1 MSTPIENNTEELQ
14 NILQTVNNLPN
25 LGGSGSGDVFVVRV
39 TLDENFEN
47 VASVNKTSEEI
58 AEAVNSGKAC
68 FAVIDV
74 VGQVLPLSSYSPDS
88 GHIAFGI
95 SVGTFVLTVTKTA
108 DEDWFFSINSII
120 SSPHFLGTMYVPN
133 NGEVNSF
140 TISDADE
147 VEEIGYHFDSGD
159 AFDLDLILIDSETE
173 SQITRV
179 STIVKFS
186 YIYGASDSY
195 EFTRVFVKE
204 GYFDVSVYY
213 EYDSDDYIAGI
224 RVEVSFTKTA

>member
-1 MSTPIENNTEELQ
+1 MSTPIETNTEELQ

-25 LGGSGSGDVFVVRV
+25 MGGSGSSDVFVVRV

-58 AEAVNSGKAC
+58 IEAVNSGKAC

-74 VGQVLPLSSYSPDS
+74 VGQVLPFCSYSPDS
-88 GHIAFGI
+88 GYITFGI
-95 SVGTFVLTVTKTA
+95 SVGTAVLTVSKTA
-108 DEDWFFSINSII
+108 DEDWFFHMGSTV
-120 SSPHFLGTMYVPN
+120 SSPGFLSDVYVPN

-147 VEEIGYHFDSGD
+147 IREIGYHFDSGD
-159 AFDLDLILIDSETE
+159 DFDLSLILLDSETE
-173 SQITRV
+173 SQITCV
-179 STIVKFS
+179 SATAKFS
-186 YIYGASDSY
+186 HIYGASGSY

-204 GYFDVSVYY
+204 GYFDVSVYF